1 MVRILSYS
9 TQLSD
14 HLKVREALKG
24 METSCVGIN
33 TELKIDSIFSLE
45 IIDEFMR
52 KAAAEGAPIHLILYN
67 EKITADILALLPE
80 HSPVICLKGVDH
92 TKQSSHPHAELVFFH
107 SLEDRQGLHHLVSK
121 CLQMQALRYELSYSQ
136 SAAYNNRLSQSS
148 FIEILGDHLNQ
159 AFVLKR
165 GVGLVLLKFVSY
177 GREPQSIKSKTYL
190 LHEYYQFLKQ
200 SLPSG
205 WKLHAFGI
213 SDLGLIIDD
222 VAALD
227 NFDTIIRR
235 LHQETNKF
243 FSDHGIV
250 MSIDMGVAL
259 SEDKIV
265 DPIELYDQSCA
276 ALSVANR
283 KGHGFIEYYGKEQE
297 RSLLFSTKVE
307 SELKQVLIDRKLKVV
322 YQPLVDLNTLHPRGV
337 EALVRWNHPTLG
349 QISPV
354 EFLPI
359 AERINGMN
367 ELADIVFHQAF
378 DHLRNWKEQ
387 GFNLYMSVN
396 IAGQQLVSG
405 KLINHLMETL
415 HLYSISPTDIE
426 LEVTEDF
433 DLNYIDPIVYQL
445 EELKNLGFKITIDD
459 FGIGYSS
466 LHYLS
471 QFPVDKI
478 KIDQS
483 FIRNLNEKKIKIL
496 QAMCN
501 LAQFMKIETLVEGI
515 ETKEQL
521 EMLKVI
527 RVQYGQGYLFSPP
540 LEADKTEFFLNQFK
554 DHKPEKFNLI
564 KSL

>member
-14 HLKVREALKG
+14 HLRIRDALKG
-24 METSCVGIN
+24 IEKVYGAGIN
-33 TELKIDSIFSLE
+33 TELKIDSVFSLE

-52 KAAAEGAPIHLILYN
+52 KAATDGSPIHLILYN
-67 EKITADILALLPE
+67 EKVTDESLALLPDY
-80 HSPVICLKGVDH
+80 SPIICLKGLEH
-92 TKQSSHPHAELVFFH
+92 PNKSSPARPELVFFH
-107 SLEDRQGLHHLVSK
+107 TVEDTEGFQQLVSK
-121 CLQMQALRYELSYSQ
+121 CLQMQSLRYELSYSQ
-136 SAAYNNRLSQSS
+136 SINYNNRLSQSS
-148 FIEILGDHLNQ
+148 FIDILGDHLNR
-159 AFVLKR
+159 AFVLKQ
-165 GVGLVLLKFVSY
+165 GVGLILFKFVSY
-177 GREPQSIKSKTYL
+177 GREPQHFKSMAHL
-190 LHEYYQFLKQ
+190 LQEYYQFLDQ
-200 SLPSG
+200 SSPQG
-205 WKLHAFGI
+205 WNLYAFGT
-213 SDLGLIIDD
+213 SDLGLIIDNVSCRD
-222 VAALD
+222 KLD
-227 NFDTIIRR
+227 AKLRGI
-235 LHQETNKF
+235 HQETNKF
-243 FSDHGIV
+243 FSDYGIV

-259 SEDKIV
+259 NEDKIV
-265 DPIELYDQSCA
+265 DPFELYNQACA

-307 SELKQVLIDRKLKVV
+307 SDLKQVLIDRKLNVV
-322 YQPLVDLNTLHPRGV
+322 YQPLVDLNTLQPQGV

-378 DHLRNWKEQ
+378 EHLRNWKMQ
-387 GFNLYMSVN
+387 GLNLYMSVN

-405 KLINHLMETL
+405 KLINHLIETTQ
-415 HLYSISPTDIE
+415 LYNISPPDIE

-483 FIRNLNEKKIKIL
+483 FIRNLNDKKIKIL

-501 LAQFMKIETLVEGI
+501 LAQFMRIETLVEGI

-527 RVQYGQGYLFSPP
+527 GTHYGQGYLFSPP
-540 LEADKTEFFLNQFK
+540 LQA
-554 DHKPEKFNLI
+554 EKLELYFNHHRF
-564 KSL
+564 

>member
-1 MVRILSYS
+1 MVRILAYS

-24 METSCVGIN
+24 MQTSCVGIN
-33 TELKIDSIFSLE
+33 TELKIDSVFSLE
-45 IIDEFMR
+45 IIEEFMR
-52 KAAAEGAPIHLILYN
+52 KAAAEGYPIHLILYN
-67 EKITADILALLPE
+67 EKITPEILALLPD
-80 HSPVICLKGVDH
+80 HSPIICLKGLDP
-92 TKQSSHPHAELVFFH
+92 TKQSTHPQQTLVFFH
-107 SLEDRQGLHHLVSK
+107 SLEDRQGFQHLVSR
-121 CLQMQALRYELSYSQ
+121 CLQMQSLRYELSYFQ
-136 SAAYNNRLSQSS
+136 STAYNNRLSQSS
-148 FIEILGDHLNQ
+148 FIEILGGHLNQ

-165 GVGLVLLKFVSY
+165 GLGLILLKFVSY
-177 GREPQSIKSKTYL
+177 GREPQHLKSMTYL
-190 LHEYYQFLKQ
+190 RHEYYQFLEQ
-200 SLPSG
+200 SLPIG
-205 WKLHAFGI
+205 WKLYAFGT
-213 SDLGLIIDD
+213 SDLGIIIDQ
-222 VAALD
+222 VECLD
-227 NFDTIIRR
+227 EFDAVIRR

-243 FSDHGIV
+243 FSDHGVI

-259 SEDKIV
+259 SEDKVV
-265 DPIELYDQSCA
+265 DPLELYDQSCA
-276 ALSVANR
+276 ALSLANR

-297 RSLLFSTKVE
+297 RNLLFSTKVE

-322 YQPLVDLNTLHPRGV
+322 YQPLVDVNKLQPLGV
-337 EALVRWNHPTLG
+337 EALVRWHHPTLG

-378 DHLRNWKEQ
+378 DQLKRWKEQ
-387 GFNLYMSVN
+387 GLNLYMSVN

-415 HLYSISPTDIE
+415 QLYNISPTSID

-478 KIDQS
+478 KIDRS
-483 FIRNLNEKKIKIL
+483 FIRNLNDKKIKIL
-496 QAMCN
+496 HAMCN

-527 RVQYGQGYLFSPP
+527 GVQYGQGYLFSPP
-540 LEADKTEFFLNQFK
+540 LDADKTELFLNQFK
-554 DHKPEKFNLI
+554 D
-564 KSL
+564 S

>member
-1 MVRILSYS
+1 MIRILSYS
-9 TQLSD
+9 TQLAD
-14 HLKVREALKG
+14 HLKVRDALKG
-24 METSCVGIN
+24 IEKACGVGIN
-33 TELKIDSIFSLE
+33 TEFKIDSVFSLE

-52 KAAAEGAPIHLILYN
+52 KAAIEGSPIHLILYN
-67 EKITADILALLPE
+67 EKVTDEILALLPDN
-80 HSPVICLKGVDH
+80 SPIICLKGFE
-92 TKQSSHPHAELVFFH
+92 QSQKSSRPQQELIFFH
-107 SLEDRQGLHHLVSK
+107 TLEDTKGFQQLVSK
-121 CLQMQALRYELSYSQ
+121 CLQLQSLRYELSYSQ
-136 SAAYNNRLSQSS
+136 SIDYNNRLSQSS
-148 FIEILGDHLNQ
+148 FIEILGDHLNR
-159 AFVLKR
+159 AFVLKH
-165 GVGLVLLKFVSY
+165 GVGLILFKFVSY
-177 GREPQSIKSKTYL
+177 GREPKHLKSMTYL
-190 LHEYYQFLKQ
+190 LQEYYQFLDEY
-200 SLPSG
+200 LPSG
-205 WKLHAFGI
+205 WKLYTFGT

-222 VAALD
+222 VSCRD
-227 NFDTIIRR
+227 DFDAMLRHV
-235 LHQETNKF
+235 HQETNKF
-243 FSDHGIV
+243 FSNYGIV

-265 DPIELYDQSCA
+265 DPIELYNQACA

-307 SELKQVLIDRKLKVV
+307 SDLKQVLIDRKLNVV
-322 YQPLVDLNTLHPRGV
+322 YQPLVDLNTLQPRGV

-378 DHLRNWKEQ
+378 DHLRSWKMQ
-387 GFNLYMSVN
+387 GLNLYMSVN

-405 KLINHLMETL
+405 KLINHLMETTQ
-415 HLYSISPTDIE
+415 LYNISPTDID

-483 FIRNLNEKKIKIL
+483 FIRNLNDKKIKIL

-527 RVQYGQGYLFSPP
+527 GTQYGQGYLFSPP
-540 LEADKTEFFLNQFK
+540 LKADNLELFLNQFK
-554 DHKPEKFNLI
+554 PHQF
-564 KSL
+564 